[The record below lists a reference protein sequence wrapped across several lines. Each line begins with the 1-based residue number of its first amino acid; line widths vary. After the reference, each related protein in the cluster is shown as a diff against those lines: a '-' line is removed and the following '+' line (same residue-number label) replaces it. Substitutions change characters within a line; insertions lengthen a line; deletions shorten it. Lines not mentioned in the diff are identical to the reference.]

1 MLFVKDRYYILIN
14 KNNKKVENEESLRVE
29 LNMQDNI

>member
-14 KNNKKVENEESLRVE
+14 KNNKKVEHEESLRVE